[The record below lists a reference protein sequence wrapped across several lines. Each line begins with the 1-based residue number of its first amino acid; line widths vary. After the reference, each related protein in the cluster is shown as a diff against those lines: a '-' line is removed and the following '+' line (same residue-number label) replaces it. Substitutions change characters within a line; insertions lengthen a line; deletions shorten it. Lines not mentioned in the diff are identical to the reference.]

1 MWKIVLNGPGYLE
14 TTYELKQGESR
25 LGRAEDNHIV
35 LAGENVSR
43 QHGRLV
49 LDGDTLVIEDT
60 GSRNGILLNG
70 RRIDGKAILREG
82 DVIEIGENRLAVF
95 YFKERH
101 SLYERKISE
110 LPSLQRIQKATQSGK
125 VGPELDPFLLL
136 YRASERLA
144 KSNDLDDFLR
154 DVASMVRE
162 LSGGETAAVLLPG
175 ADGQLALRAL
185 SQSGSAEKG
194 EPPISWSIARRAFV
208 DRSVICMSDATQDP
222 RFSSEVSVVRHGNRQ
237 VVCLPIL
244 RDQNSLGVF
253 YLTRKGAG
261 DDLERL
267 VDALTAISYL
277 TASGLERAVIR
288 ERAEREAMAR
298 KTLERF
304 LAPDVVDRVAEQAGA
319 LRMEERIAAV
329 LFADISGFT
338 ALTERAPADRVVAL
352 LDEFYRRMTEV
363 VFAFGGTVDKFIGD
377 EVMAIFGAPYGY
389 GDDASRAIRA
399 GLAMRA
405 AFAGIRALFPFAG
418 ECALKVGIH
427 HGKVLAGTVG
437 GEHRLA
443 YTALGDTVNVA
454 SRLVAEAGPDQIIV
468 SEALIE
474 AAKPLRVQARRLGPR
489 TLRGR
494 QEPVEICEL
503 QGASE

>member
-1 MWKIVLNGPGYLE
+1 MWQIVLNGPGYLE
-14 TTYELKQGESR
+14 TSYELKEGQTL
-25 LGRAEDNHIV
+25 LGRSEENHIV
-35 LAGENVSR
+35 LAGDNVSR
-43 QHGRLV
+43 SHGKLV
-49 LDGDTLVIEDT
+49 LKGDTLTVEDT

-70 RRIDGKAILREG
+70 RRLQEQALLREG
-82 DVIEIGENRLAVF
+82 DVLEIGENRLAVF
-95 YFKERH
+95 FFQHRH
-101 SLYERKISE
+101 SLYERKLAD
-110 LPSLQRIQKATQSGK
+110 LPSLQKLQKATKGGK
-125 VGPELDPFLLL
+125 VAPELDPFLLL

-144 KSNDLDDFLR
+144 KSADLDDFLQG
-154 DVASMVRE
+154 VAAMVRE
-162 LSGGETAAVLLPG
+162 LAGGETAAVLLPG
-175 ADGQLALRAL
+175 ADGQLSLRAI
-185 SQSGSAEKG
+185 SQSEGQAGSA
-194 EPPISWSIARRAFV
+194 PPISTSIARRSFL
-208 DRSVICMSDATQDP
+208 DRTVICVSDATKDP
-222 RFSSEVSVVRHGNRQ
+222 RFGSEESVLRHGDRQ
-237 VVCLPIL
+237 VVCLPIV
-244 RDQNSLGVF
+244 RDQNPLGIF

-277 TASGLERAVIR
+277 TASGLERAVMR

-304 LAPDVVDRVAEQAGA
+304 LAPDVVDRVSEQSGA
-319 LRMEERIAAV
+319 LRMEERVASV

-377 EVMAIFGAPYGY
+377 EVMAIFGAPYSY
-389 GDDASRAIRA
+389 GDDAARAVRA
-399 GLAMRA
+399 GLGMRA
-405 AFAGIRALFPFAG
+405 AFAGIRALHPFAG

-443 YTALGDTVNVA
+443 YTAVGDTVNVA
-454 SRLVAEAGPDQIIV
+454 SRLVAEAAPDQIIV
-468 SEALIE
+468 SHALIE
-474 AAKPLRVQARRLGPR
+474 AARPLRVESRDLGAR

-494 QEPVEICEL
+494 QEPVEVCEL
-503 QGASE
+503 LGAVE

>member
-14 TTYELKQGESR
+14 TTYELKEGESR
-25 LGRAEDNHIV
+25 LGRSEDNHIV

-43 QHGRLV
+43 RHGRLV
-49 LDGDTLVIEDT
+49 LQGDTLVIEDT

-70 RRIDGKAILREG
+70 RRIENRAVLRAG
-82 DVIEIGENRLAVF
+82 DVIEIGENRLSVF
-95 YFKERH
+95 YFKEQT
-101 SLYERKISE
+101 SLYERKMSE
-110 LPSLQRIQKATQSGK
+110 VPSLQRLQKAQAGK
-125 VGPELDPFLLL
+125 IGPELDPFHLL

-144 KSNDLDDFLR
+144 KSTDVDEFLR
-154 DVASMVRE
+154 DVAEMVRE
-162 LSGGETAAVLLPG
+162 LAGGETAAVLLPG

-185 SQSGSAEKG
+185 SRANPDDRT
-194 EPPISWSIARRAFV
+194 EPPISGSIARRAFLE
-208 DRSVICMSDATQDP
+208 RTVICMADATQDP
-222 RFSSEVSVVRHGNRQ
+222 RFAAEKSVVRHGQRQ

-244 RDQNSLGVF
+244 RDQNAMGVF
-253 YLTRKGAG
+253 YLTRRGAG

-267 VDALTAISYL
+267 IDALTAISYL
-277 TASGLERAVIR
+277 TASGLERQLIR
-288 ERAEREAMAR
+288 ERAEKEAMAR

-304 LAPDVVDRVAEQAGA
+304 LAPDVVDRVAEEAGA
-319 LRMEERIAAV
+319 LRMEERVAAV

-338 ALTERAPADRVVAL
+338 ALTERAPAERVVAL
-352 LDEFYRRMTEV
+352 LDEFYKRMTEV

-377 EVMAIFGAPYGY
+377 EVMAIFGAPYSY

-405 AFAGIRALFPFAG
+405 AFATIRALFPFAG
-418 ECALKVGIH
+418 ECGLKVGIH
-427 HGKVLAGTVG
+427 HGKLLAGTVG

-443 YTALGDTVNVA
+443 YTAVGDTVNVA

-468 SEALIE
+468 SEAVVE
-474 AAKPLRVQARRLGPR
+474 AARPLRAHVRRLGPR

-503 QGASE
+503 LGASE

>member
-1 MWKIVLNGPGYLE
+1 MWHIVLNGPGYLE
-14 TTYELKQGESR
+14 TSYELREGETL
-25 LGRAEDNHIV
+25 LGRSEENHIV

-43 QHGRLV
+43 SHGKLI
-49 LDGDTLVIEDT
+49 LQGDTLAAEDT

-70 RRIDGKAILREG
+70 RRLRGRALLREG
-82 DVIEIGENRLAVF
+82 DVLEIGENRLAVF
-95 YFKERH
+95 YFRH
-101 SLYERKISE
+101 KSSLYERKVSD
-110 LPSLQRIQKATQSGK
+110 LPSLRRIQDATKGGK
-125 VGPELDPFLLL
+125 VAPELDPFLLL

-144 KSNDLDDFLR
+144 KSTDLDDFLQS
-154 DVASMVRE
+154 VATLVRE
-162 LSGGETAAVLLPG
+162 LAGGETAAVLLPG
-175 ADGQLALRAL
+175 KDGQLALRAL
-185 SQSGSAEKG
+185 SRPEAPRESV
-194 EPPISWSIARRAFV
+194 PPISNSIARRAFV
-208 DRSVICMSDATQDP
+208 DRSVICVADAAKDP
-222 RFSSEVSVVRHGNRQ
+222 RFGAEWSVVRHGNRQ

-244 RDQNSLGVF
+244 RDQNPLGVF

-261 DDLERL
+261 DDLQRL

-277 TASGLERAVIR
+277 TASGLERALMR
-288 ERAEREAMAR
+288 ERAEREALAR

-304 LAPDVVDRVAEQAGA
+304 LAPDVVDRVSEQSGA
-319 LRMEERIAAV
+319 LRMEERVASV

-338 ALTERAPADRVVAL
+338 ALTERAPADKLVAL

-377 EVMAIFGAPYGY
+377 EVMAIFGAPYSY
-389 GDDASRAIRA
+389 GDDAARAIRA

-405 AFAGIRALFPFAG
+405 AFAGIRALHPFAG
-418 ECALKVGIH
+418 ACALKVGIH

-454 SRLVAEAGPDQIIV
+454 SRLVAEAEPEQIIV
-468 SEALIE
+468 SRAVVD
-474 AAKPLRVQARRLGPR
+474 AAHPLRVEVRDLGPQ

-494 QEPVEICEL
+494 QEPVQICEL
-503 QGASE
+503 LGATE